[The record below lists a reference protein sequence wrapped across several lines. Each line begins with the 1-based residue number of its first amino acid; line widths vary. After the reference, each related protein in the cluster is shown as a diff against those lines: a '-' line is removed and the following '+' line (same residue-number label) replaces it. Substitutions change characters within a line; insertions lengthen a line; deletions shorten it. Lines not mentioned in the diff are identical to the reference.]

1 MKTVSGKVLSCKPVS
16 ISKAAKVLS
25 KFVSTDNGASPAF
38 AAYLRRASASFSEL
52 AQLHKEQKSSGS
64 RHKVKKQ
71 RSHSSVTEATVE
83 SVLTQSKDGLL
94 GKESSTSKRKEVRGV
109 NKSEGEA
116 GSIED
121 DGETKRHRSK
131 NRGEKDEGK
140 HIARG
145 SAMKMEVPETD
156 GIADGN
162 AEIVREAGKKSKIK
176 KENSE
181 SGAVTIKD
189 QPCSDYDAINS
200 SELKNKESKKKK
212 KRDSLE
218 KGKHDVAADIKK
230 EVLKDEVDEQA
241 IENEKSQSS
250 KKKKHKKDKHHGDQS
265 DHAAVNSTK
274 VKNEVESFD
283 GSKDGKKEKKRD
295 KREKEKSDDPL
306 NTEEEKKQKKKR
318 THEER
323 DIEHVGKLEIEAAN
337 NRQRKRKHESVVDEG
352 LENSQEKHKSKK
364 KKR

>member
-64 RHKVKKQ
+64 RHKVQKQ
-71 RSHSSVTEATVE
+71 HSHSSVTEGTVE

-116 GSIED
+116 RSIED

-131 NRGEKDEGK
+131 NRGEEDEGK

-145 SAMKMEVPETD
+145 SAMKMEVQETD

-176 KENSE
+176 RENSE

-200 SELKNKESKKKK
+200 SELKNKETKKKK

-218 KGKHDVAADIKK
+218 KGKHDVKK

-241 IENEKSQSS
+241 IENEKSQSG

-283 GSKDGKKEKKRD
+283 GSKDGKKEKKRN
-295 KREKEKSDDPL
+295 KPEKEKSDDHL
-306 NTEEEKKQKKKR
+306 DMAKEKKQKKKR

-323 DIEHVGKLEIEAAN
+323 DIEHEGKLEIEAAN

>member
-38 AAYLRRASASFSEL
+38 AAYLRRASASLSEL

-71 RSHSSVTEATVE
+71 HSHSTVTEGMVE
-83 SVLTQSKDGLL
+83 SVITRSKDGLL
-94 GKESSTSKRKEVRGV
+94 AKESSTSKRKEVRGV

-116 GSIED
+116 KSIEVE
-121 DGETKRHRSK
+121 GETKRHKSK
-131 NRGEKDEGK
+131 NREEEDEGK
-140 HIARG
+140 HNARG
-145 SAMKMEVPETD
+145 SAMKMEVQESD

-176 KENSE
+176 RENSE

-189 QPCSDYDAINS
+189 QPCSDYDGINS
-200 SELKNKESKKKK
+200 SELKNKETKKKK

-218 KGKHDVAADIKK
+218 IGRHDVASDIKE
-230 EVLKDEVDEQA
+230 EVLKDEVDAQA
-241 IENEKSQSS
+241 IENEKCHSG
-250 KKKKHKKDKHHGDQS
+250 KKKKHKKDQHHG
-265 DHAAVNSTK
+265 DHAAVNSTE

-295 KREKEKSDDPL
+295 KPEKEKSDDPSDM
-306 NTEEEKKQKKKR
+306 EKEKKQKKKR
-318 THEER
+318 SHEER
-323 DIEHVGKLEIEAAN
+323 DIEHEGKLEVEAAN
-337 NRQRKRKHESVVDEG
+337 NRQRKRKHESVVEEG

>member
-38 AAYLRRASASFSEL
+38 AAYLRRASASLSEL

-71 RSHSSVTEATVE
+71 HSHSTVTEGMVE
-83 SVLTQSKDGLL
+83 SVITRSKDGLL
-94 GKESSTSKRKEVRGV
+94 AKESSTSKRKEVRGV

-116 GSIED
+116 KSIEVE
-121 DGETKRHRSK
+121 GETKRHKSK
-131 NRGEKDEGK
+131 NREEEDEGK
-140 HIARG
+140 HNARG
-145 SAMKMEVPETD
+145 SAMKMEVQESD

-176 KENSE
+176 RENSE

-189 QPCSDYDAINS
+189 QPCSDYDGINS
-200 SELKNKESKKKK
+200 NIKE
-212 KRDSLE
+212 
-218 KGKHDVAADIKK
+218 
-230 EVLKDEVDEQA
+230 EVLKDEVDAQA
-241 IENEKSQSS
+241 IENEKCHSG
-250 KKKKHKKDKHHGDQS
+250 KKKKHKKDQHHG
-265 DHAAVNSTK
+265 DHAAVNSTE

-295 KREKEKSDDPL
+295 KPEKEKSDDPSDM
-306 NTEEEKKQKKKR
+306 EKEKKQKKKR
-318 THEER
+318 SHEER
-323 DIEHVGKLEIEAAN
+323 DIEHEGKLEVEAAN
-337 NRQRKRKHESVVDEG
+337 NRQRKRKHESVVEEG